1 MADPAILVITNVPD
15 HALADSL
22 ARELL
27 DRRLAA
33 CVNIGAPVQSI
44 YHWHARIETGQ
55 ELPVLIKTRTALY
68 SSVADAIR
76 RIHPYDTP
84 EIIAIPV
91 VDGDARYLAW
101 IADET
106 TPR

>member
-101 IADET
+101 LLEET
-106 TPR
+106 TQA